1 MKKDP
6 NDTVRIAQPS
16 RALWHDVAD
25 AVLSTDPRRRIRLT
39 LWSIAALVYF
49 CSALVLWFGMRQGWM
64 YANRLVPWCM
74 FLALGLGAVYAALRS
89 GWSERFADPAM
100 TVSQIL
106 IGVVGVEWGY
116 VICGPVRGVALFP
129 LLLIFTF
136 GAFSLSWRKIAVL
149 TGVALASLLATMLV
163 LHASR
168 DTTAFW
174 SLANIDLR
182 VDLTNFLMISIMLPA
197 LAFVA
202 AMLSQL
208 RSKLRSQ
215 REALTSALSEVQR
228 LATHDALTG
237 LCNRRY
243 MDQRLLEEHAICARQ
258 DRTFSIAL
266 IDLDNFKQI
275 NDVQGHAEGDR
286 VLKWFA
292 EQSRMALRTAD
303 QIARWGGEEFLV
315 LMPGT
320 DGKHAQACIERM
332 RQKLQVEQG
341 QAQSPVSFS
350 SGVTQYRTGETIAE
364 MLLRADAGMYEVK
377 HAGRDAVRLC

>member
-1 MKKDP
+1 
-6 NDTVRIAQPS
+6 
-16 RALWHDVAD
+16 
-25 AVLSTDPRRRIRLT
+25 
-39 LWSIAALVYF
+39 
-49 CSALVLWFGMRQGWM
+49 M

-74 FLALGLGAVYAALRS
+74 FLALGLGAIYAALRS
-89 GWSERFADPAM
+89 GWTERFADPAI

-106 IGVVGVEWGY
+106 MGVIGVEWGY
-116 VICGPVRGVALFP
+116 VICGPIRSVALFP

-149 TGVALASLLATMLV
+149 TGVALVSLLATV
-163 LHASR
+163 LALHSTR
-168 DTTAFW
+168 DATTLW
-174 SLANIDLR
+174 SLANVDLR
-182 VDLTNFLMISIMLPA
+182 IDLTNFLMISAMLPA
-197 LAFVA
+197 LSFVA
-202 AMLSQL
+202 AMLSLL

-215 REALTSALSEVQR
+215 REALTNALSEVQR

-243 MDQRLLEEHAICARQ
+243 MDQRLLEEHAICERQ

-286 VLKWFA
+286 VLQWFA
-292 EQSRMALRTAD
+292 DQSRMALRASD

-332 RQKLQVEQG
+332 REKLHVG
-341 QAQSPVSFS
+341 AGSPVSFS
-350 SGVTQYRTGETIAE
+350 SGVTQYRAGETVAD

-377 HAGRDAVRLC
+377 HAGRDAVSLC